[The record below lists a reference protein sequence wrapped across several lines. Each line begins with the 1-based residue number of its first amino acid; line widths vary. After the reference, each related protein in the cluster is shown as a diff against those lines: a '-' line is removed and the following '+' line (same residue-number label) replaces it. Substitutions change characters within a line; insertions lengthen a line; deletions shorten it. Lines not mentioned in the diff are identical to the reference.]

1 MIDDRS
7 NWRQQKGT
15 VRWPSSVPL
24 QWRQIGTGL
33 DWSVFEGWAMGWNWL
48 DSRSQRAVLNGC
60 VRVEAVTSGVLMMF
74 SKARARSVRGRETL
88 ESVLGLLLCGSWGPW
103 GVGGLCWSVCRSL

>member
-1 MIDDRS
+1 MAILCTIAVETDWHWFGLVCVQRVGYGVELAGQS
-7 NWRQQKGT
+7 Q
-15 VRWPSSVPL
+15 PESCA
-24 QWRQIGTGL
+24 QWL
-33 DWSVFEGWAMGWNWL
+33 
-48 DSRSQRAVLNGC
+48 C